1 MGKSWVNHGTL
12 LVVSQLA
19 KLAIEFSGNHG
30 PLRLI
35 YFDDLP
41 DIFMVLFHRD
51 VLN

>member
-12 LVVSQLA
+12 LVISQLA

-41 DIFMVLFHRD
+41 KLDILLFS
-51 VLN
+51 